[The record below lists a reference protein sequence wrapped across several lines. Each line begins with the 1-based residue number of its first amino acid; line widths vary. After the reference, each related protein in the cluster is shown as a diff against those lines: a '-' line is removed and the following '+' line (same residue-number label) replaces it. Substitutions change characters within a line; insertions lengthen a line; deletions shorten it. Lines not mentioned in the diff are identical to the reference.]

1 MQCHALSCCLKIDV
15 KQKGNT
21 LKLDK
26 LKRNRGVTTQIDLF
40 QSSYMYQ

>member
-21 LKLDK
+21 GTLKLDK
-26 LKRNRGVTTQIDLF
+26 IEEKQRSNNPN
-40 QSSYMYQ
+40 

>member
-21 LKLDK
+21 LKLDRIEEK
-26 LKRNRGVTTQIDLF
+26 QRSNNPN
-40 QSSYMYQ
+40 